1 MHKALLSACVSL
13 AATLSLGGAVCSS
26 HAITLWD
33 FQDHYWDETWQDWV
47 VVEQYDPEIGQ
58 GTWELQGGVTWD
70 PYQEDYRDPTNPE
83 ELNSSSDPIHLIN
96 EFMGLALD
104 TDDYPLQGTGNRT
117 AGVRFNVS
125 TEGHQ
130 DIIVKFD
137 LRVKRQA
144 ARHSRF
150 QYTVDGSTWIDG
162 PLFIAE
168 NPNAADHWYYHT
180 VDLTSKPGVNN
191 NPKFAFRVVAE
202 FGPSGKYEA
211 AYVFQDYRP
220 RHGYRFDMV
229 QVLGNPLAQKSYILS
244 NKAASE
250 PVVTL
255 ASPSRLFTV
264 FGKVRSLTPNT
275 FLLDDGSGSPV
286 LVLSGGYSG
295 IAEGQ
300 MAKATGKIDNQVSPV
315 TLTPSGAG
323 SVSKL
328 AD

>member
-1 MHKALLSACVSL
+1 MVFKSFIHIGSAL
-13 AATLSLGGAVCSS
+13 AAAAVM
-26 HAITLWD
+26 AVPATAANVITLWD

-58 GTWELQGGVTWD
+58 GTWELQGGVSWD

-83 ELNSSSDPIHLIN
+83 EINSSSDPIHLIN
-96 EFMGLALD
+96 EYMGLALD
-104 TDDYPLQGTGNRT
+104 TDDYPLQGTANRT
-117 AGVRFNVS
+117 AGMRFNVS

-137 LRVKRQA
+137 MRVKRQA

-168 NPNAADHWYYHT
+168 NPFAADLWYYYT
-180 VDLTSKPGVNN
+180 IDLTSVPEVNN
-191 NPKFAFRVVAE
+191 NPNFAFRVVAE
-202 FGPSGKYEA
+202 FGPSGEYEA
-211 AYVFQDYRP
+211 AYVFQSYRP
-220 RHGYRFDMV
+220 RHGYRWDMV
-229 QVLGNPLAQKSYILS
+229 QVLGNPLAEKSYIIS
-244 NKAASE
+244 NKAASD

-255 ASPSRLFTV
+255 AGDSSLFTI
-264 FGKVRSLTPNT
+264 FGKVKSLTPNS
-275 FLLDDGSGSPV
+275 FLLDDGSGNPV
-286 LVLSGGYSG
+286 MVLSGGYSG

-315 TLTPSGAG
+315 TITPTSSS

-328 AD
+328 D